1 MGIRFRLPNKL
12 LFGLR
17 VVRLFVKAA
26 LAVALASSFANAEGA
41 RPFKVGIRI
50 DEVSKSFADAAKQ
63 YKAKMRADQIK
74 CSPAIADDGKATCQY
89 GVTGNIALV
98 VTGAQPK
105 SPADGLLL
113 LGGKGM
119 DGGSM
124 LITMGL
130 LMGVFDPEMDK
141 QEKGKAVNKLLEA
154 LKTGEARSY
163 NGRDARYKMELNE
176 LGLFFSMMPL

>member
-1 MGIRFRLPNKL
+1 MGIRFRRLNKVL
-12 LFGLR
+12 LG
-17 VVRLFVKAA
+17 AA
-26 LAVALASSFANAEGA
+26 LAVAVASSVADAEGA

-63 YKAKMRADQIK
+63 YNADMRADQLK
-74 CSPAIADDGKATCQY
+74 CSPAIADDGKASCQY

-98 VTGAQPK
+98 VSGAEPK
-105 SPADGLLL
+105 SPADGVLL

-124 LITMGL
+124 LIAMGL

-141 QEKGKAVNKLLEA
+141 QEKGKAVNKLLET
-154 LKTGEARSY
+154 LKTGEARTY
-163 NGRDARYKMELNE
+163 NGSDARYKMELND